1 MIIVTGMHRS
11 GTSFVAQL
19 LHELGLD
26 LGDHAQMY
34 ATDEWNAAGY
44 FENLAV
50 MILNDR
56 IVLGDR
62 FYAEAFRTN
71 APQDRPLL
79 SRLLMS
85 LARTRYLVLRST
97 AGVVQRA
104 EHRRGEISRLGRRFR
119 GMVVK
124 DPRFSLT
131 MSAWRKYAG
140 VQRVLYC
147 YRHPREVAM
156 SIRRRDRLPQWLGL
170 RLWAVHV
177 EAFLANAEG
186 LPVTL
191 VNFNRFFDGASAPV
205 DELARCFAFA
215 ERPYDEVSSPA
226 ASRSPSGRTMKPR
239 PPTCWPACG
248 AMTSSTRRRR
258 RRPCRRRAGTSMSS
272 STRSM
277 PATIARGRLPAPP
290 SGPSGQ
296 HGRPR
301 RWAGAGEDE

>member
-19 LHELGLD
+19 LHELGMD
-26 LGDHAQMY
+26 LGDLAQMY

-50 MILNDR
+50 MMLNDR

-62 FYAEAFRTN
+62 FYAEAFRAN
-71 APQDRPLL
+71 APQDRPLR

-85 LARTRYLVLRST
+85 LARARYLVLRST
-97 AGVVQRA
+97 AGVARRA
-104 EHRRGEISRLGRRFR
+104 EHRRGELGRLGRRFP

-131 MSAWRKYAG
+131 IGAWRKYAD

-170 RLWAVHV
+170 RLWAFHV
-177 EAFLANAEG
+177 EAFLAGAEG
-186 LPVTL
+186 LPVTF
-191 VNFNRFFDGASAPV
+191 VDFNRFFDGASAPAG
-205 DELARCFAFA
+205 ELARCFAFA
-215 ERPYDEVSSPA
+215 ERPYDEATAARVLARVRRGDLKHQTTAA
-226 ASRSPSGRTMKPR
+226 ASLPETCRRLYEQLNACHACYDRPRAFAGAPGRPPR
-239 PPTCWPACG
+239 PTPSNAPEDG
-248 AMTSSTRRRR
+248 
-258 RRPCRRRAGTSMSS
+258 GQ
-272 STRSM
+272 
-277 PATIARGRLPAPP
+277 RG
-290 SGPSGQ
+290 
-296 HGRPR
+296 
-301 RWAGAGEDE
+301 